1 MFQLLMQMVH
11 RHHREVSAVELPVVG
26 PTHLQFKAAR
36 ARARRDDLHIPAWEP
51 HAPFARPGTDVAAT
65 WRDRG

>member
-1 MFQLLMQMVH
+1 MFQLLMRMMH
-11 RHHREVSAVELPVVG
+11 RHHHEVSAVELPVVG
-26 PTHLQFKAAR
+26 PTVVDFKAAQ
-36 ARARRDDLHIPAWEP
+36 ARARRDGLYIAAWEP